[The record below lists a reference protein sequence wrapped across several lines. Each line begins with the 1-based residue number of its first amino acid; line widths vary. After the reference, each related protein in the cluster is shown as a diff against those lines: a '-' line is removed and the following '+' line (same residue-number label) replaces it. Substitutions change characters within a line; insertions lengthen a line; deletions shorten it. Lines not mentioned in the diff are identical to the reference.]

1 MFYETEIELRKQL
14 KYPPFCDIIL
24 IDVSSTKLNELEDTE
39 KRLHKYL
46 KERVINEKFGLLLYS
61 PVPAP
66 IDKIKDRYR
75 GRILIKCKYDSR
87 IKELLLD
94 SLKEFYKMKKKDV
107 RVNIELNPNNML

>member
-1 MFYETEIELRKQL
+1 M
-14 KYPPFCDIIL
+14 
-24 IDVSSTKLNELEDTE
+24 
-39 KRLHKYL
+39 HKYL

-107 RVNIELNPNNML
+107 KGKYRAKPK